1 MWSGRKAAAGGIM
14 KKTKIICTMGPRT
27 MDKIILKELIAGG
40 MNVARFNFSHGSYE
54 EHAERIALVRQ
65 VSEQLG
71 IPVALMLDTKGPEIR
86 TGLLK
91 DGKKVSLEQGK
102 EFTLYTEEREGDETG
117 CSITYQQ
124 LVYDVRKGDT
134 ILIDD
139 GLIGL
144 EVQRVSTD
152 KIECIIKNG
161 GELGERKGVNVPN
174 VKIHLPGVTQ
184 KDREDILFGIEQ
196 GVDYIAA
203 SFVRNSDCIMDI
215 REILEDN
222 HGRDIGIIAKI
233 ENAEGVENIDEILD
247 AADGIMVARG
257 DLGVEIP
264 ADQVP
269 HIQKKIINKCNR
281 KCKPVVT
288 ATQMLD
294 SMIRNPRP
302 TRAEAGDVANAIY
315 DGSDAIMLS
324 GETAMGKYPVEA
336 VRMMAKIAET
346 TEAHLDYSNLQK
358 LNKKQRKKD
367 ISMAVGFASVSTAE
381 ILKASCLVVPTMT
394 GYTAR
399 MISSLRPKTP
409 IYAISPSEQAVR
421 RMQLYWGVYAMP
433 GETEDST
440 RHMITNSMKI
450 ILRRKLIK
458 KGELAVFTA
467 GDPATNMVSGRGR
480 STNVMQVVEA
490 K

>member
-1 MWSGRKAAAGGIM
+1 
-14 KKTKIICTMGPRT
+14 MGPRT

-40 MNVARFNFSHGSYE
+40 MNVARFNFSHGSHE

-71 IPVALMLDTKGPEIR
+71 IPVALMLDTTGPEIR

-144 EVQRVSTD
+144 EVQRVSAD

-269 HIQKKIINKCNR
+269 HIQKKIIHKCNR

>member
-1 MWSGRKAAAGGIM
+1 M

-144 EVQRVSTD
+144 EVQRVSAD

-421 RMQLYWGVYAMP
+421 MMQLYWGVYAMP

>member
-1 MWSGRKAAAGGIM
+1 M

-144 EVQRVSTD
+144 EVQRVSAD

-203 SFVRNSDCIMDI
+203 SLYETVTASWIS
-215 REILEDN
+215 
-222 HGRDIGIIAKI
+222 
-233 ENAEGVENIDEILD
+233 
-247 AADGIMVARG
+247 ARSW
-257 DLGVEIP
+257 
-264 ADQVP
+264 
-269 HIQKKIINKCNR
+269 KII
-281 KCKPVVT
+281 
-288 ATQMLD
+288 
-294 SMIRNPRP
+294 
-302 TRAEAGDVANAIY
+302 
-315 DGSDAIMLS
+315 
-324 GETAMGKYPVEA
+324 
-336 VRMMAKIAET
+336 
-346 TEAHLDYSNLQK
+346 
-358 LNKKQRKKD
+358 
-367 ISMAVGFASVSTAE
+367 TAE
-381 ILKASCLVVPTMT
+381 ISALLPRSKMQKVWKILMRSWMRQTASWLHE
-394 GYTAR
+394 G
-399 MISSLRPKTP
+399 ISAWRSRQTRFR
-409 IYAISPSEQAVR
+409 ISR
-421 RMQLYWGVYAMP
+421 RR
-433 GETEDST
+433 S
-440 RHMITNSMKI
+440 
-450 ILRRKLIK
+450 
-458 KGELAVFTA
+458 
-467 GDPATNMVSGRGR
+467 
-480 STNVMQVVEA
+480 STNATANVNRLSLQHRCWIR
-490 K
+490 

>member
-1 MWSGRKAAAGGIM
+1 
-14 KKTKIICTMGPRT
+14 
-27 MDKIILKELIAGG
+27 

-144 EVQRVSTD
+144 EVQRVSAD

>member
-1 MWSGRKAAAGGIM
+1 
-14 KKTKIICTMGPRT
+14 MGPRT

-144 EVQRVSTD
+144 EVQRVSAD

-381 ILKASCLVVPTMT
+381 ILKASYLVVPTMT

>member
-1 MWSGRKAAAGGIM
+1 M

-144 EVQRVSTD
+144 EVQRVSAG

>member
-1 MWSGRKAAAGGIM
+1 
-14 KKTKIICTMGPRT
+14 MGPRT

-40 MNVARFNFSHGSYE
+40 MNVARFNFPHGSYE

-144 EVQRVSTD
+144 EVQRVSAD

-269 HIQKKIINKCNR
+269 HIQKKIIHKCNR

>member
-144 EVQRVSTD
+144 EVQRVSAD

-196 GVDYIAA
+196 GVEYIAA

>member
-144 EVQRVSTD
+144 EVQRVSAD

-269 HIQKKIINKCNR
+269 HIQKKIIHKCNR

>member
-144 EVQRVSTD
+144 EVQRVSAD

-233 ENAEGVENIDEILD
+233 DNAEGVENIDEILD

-269 HIQKKIINKCNR
+269 HIQKKIIHKCNR

-294 SMIRNPRP
+294 SMMRNPRP

>member
-1 MWSGRKAAAGGIM
+1 
-14 KKTKIICTMGPRT
+14 MGPRT

-40 MNVARFNFSHGSYE
+40 MNVARFNFSHGSHE

-144 EVQRVSTD
+144 EVQRVSAD

-184 KDREDILFGIEQ
+184 KDREDILFGIKQ

>member
-1 MWSGRKAAAGGIM
+1 M
-14 KKTKIICTMGPRT
+14 
-27 MDKIILKELIAGG
+27 
-40 MNVARFNFSHGSYE
+40 
-54 EHAERIALVRQ
+54 
-65 VSEQLG
+65 
-71 IPVALMLDTKGPEIR
+71 IR
-86 TGLLK
+86 SGLLK
-91 DGKKVSLEQGK
+91 DGKNVSLEQGK

-144 EVQRVSTD
+144 EVQRVSAD

-269 HIQKKIINKCNR
+269 HIQKKIIHKCNR

>member
-40 MNVARFNFSHGSYE
+40 MNVARFNFSHGSHE

-144 EVQRVSTD
+144 EVQRVSAD

-184 KDREDILFGIEQ
+184 KDREDILFGIKQ
-196 GVDYIAA
+196 SVDYIAA

-269 HIQKKIINKCNR
+269 HIQKKIIHKCNR

>member
-1 MWSGRKAAAGGIM
+1 
-14 KKTKIICTMGPRT
+14 MGPRT

-144 EVQRVSTD
+144 EVQRVSAD

-269 HIQKKIINKCNR
+269 HIQKKIIHKCNR

-367 ISMAVGFASVSTAE
+367 MSMAVGFASVSTAE

>member
-1 MWSGRKAAAGGIM
+1 M

-40 MNVARFNFSHGSYE
+40 MNVARFNFSHGSHG

-86 TGLLK
+86 TGLLR
-91 DGKKVSLEQGK
+91 DGKKVCLEQGK
-102 EFTLYTEEREGDETG
+102 EFTLYTEEREGDESG

-144 EVQRVSTD
+144 EVQRVSAD

-184 KDREDILFGIEQ
+184 KDKEDILFGIEQ

-269 HIQKKIINKCNR
+269 HIQKKIIHKCNR

-440 RHMITNSMKI
+440 RHMIANSMKI
-450 ILRRKLIK
+450 IVRRKLIR

>member
-1 MWSGRKAAAGGIM
+1 
-14 KKTKIICTMGPRT
+14 MGPRT

-124 LVYDVRKGDT
+124 LIYDVRKGDT

-144 EVQRVSTD
+144 EVQRVSAD

-269 HIQKKIINKCNR
+269 HIQKKIIHKCNR

>member
-144 EVQRVSTD
+144 EVQRVSAD

-269 HIQKKIINKCNR
+269 QIQKKIIHKCNR

>member
-1 MWSGRKAAAGGIM
+1 
-14 KKTKIICTMGPRT
+14 MGPRT

-144 EVQRVSTD
+144 EVQRVSAD

-269 HIQKKIINKCNR
+269 HIQKKIIHKCNR

-381 ILKASCLVVPTMT
+381 ILKASCLVVPSMT

>member
-1 MWSGRKAAAGGIM
+1 
-14 KKTKIICTMGPRT
+14 MGPRT

-144 EVQRVSTD
+144 EVQRVSAD

-174 VKIHLPGVTQ
+174 VKIHLPRVTQ

-269 HIQKKIINKCNR
+269 HIQKKIIHKCNR

>member
-144 EVQRVSTD
+144 EVQCVSAD

>member
-1 MWSGRKAAAGGIM
+1 M
-14 KKTKIICTMGPRT
+14 
-27 MDKIILKELIAGG
+27 
-40 MNVARFNFSHGSYE
+40 
-54 EHAERIALVRQ
+54 RQ

-144 EVQRVSTD
+144 EVQRVSAD

>member
-1 MWSGRKAAAGGIM
+1 
-14 KKTKIICTMGPRT
+14 MGPRT

-144 EVQRVSTD
+144 EIQRVSAD

-269 HIQKKIINKCNR
+269 HIQKKIIHKCNR

>member
-1 MWSGRKAAAGGIM
+1 
-14 KKTKIICTMGPRT
+14 

-40 MNVARFNFSHGSYE
+40 MNVARFNFSHGSHE

-91 DGKKVSLEQGK
+91 DGKKVCLEQGK

-144 EVQRVSTD
+144 EVQRVSAD
-152 KIECIIKNG
+152 KIECLIKNG

-184 KDREDILFGIEQ
+184 KDKEDILFGIEQ

-269 HIQKKIINKCNR
+269 HIQKKIIHKCNR

-450 ILRRKLIK
+450 IVRRKLIK

>member
-1 MWSGRKAAAGGIM
+1 M
-14 KKTKIICTMGPRT
+14 
-27 MDKIILKELIAGG
+27 
-40 MNVARFNFSHGSYE
+40 ARFNFSHGSYE

-144 EVQRVSTD
+144 EVQRVSAD

-269 HIQKKIINKCNR
+269 HIQKKIIHKCNR

>member
-144 EVQRVSTD
+144 EVQRVSAD

-269 HIQKKIINKCNR
+269 HIQKKIIHKCNR

-367 ISMAVGFASVSTAE
+367 ISMAVGFARVSTAE

>member
-1 MWSGRKAAAGGIM
+1 
-14 KKTKIICTMGPRT
+14 MGPRT

-40 MNVARFNFSHGSYE
+40 MNVARFNFSHGSHE

-86 TGLLK
+86 TGILR
-91 DGKKVSLEQGK
+91 DGKKVCLEQGK
-102 EFTLYTEEREGDETG
+102 EFTLYTEEREGDESG

-144 EVQRVSTD
+144 EVQRVSAD

-161 GELGERKGVNVPN
+161 GEQGERKGVNVPN

-184 KDREDILFGIEQ
+184 KDKEDILFGIEQ

-269 HIQKKIINKCNR
+269 HIQKKIIHKCNR

-440 RHMITNSMKI
+440 RHMIANSMKI
-450 ILRRKLIK
+450 IVRRKLIR

>member
-40 MNVARFNFSHGSYE
+40 MNVARFNFSHGSHE

-144 EVQRVSTD
+144 EVQRVSAD

-184 KDREDILFGIEQ
+184 KDREDILFGIKQ

-269 HIQKKIINKCNR
+269 HIQKKIIHKCNR

-324 GETAMGKYPVEA
+324 GETAMGKYPLEA

>member
-1 MWSGRKAAAGGIM
+1 M

-144 EVQRVSTD
+144 EVQRVSAD

-174 VKIHLPGVTQ
+174 VKIHIPGVTQ

-269 HIQKKIINKCNR
+269 HIQKKIIHKCNR

>member
-144 EVQRVSTD
+144 EVQRVSAD

-269 HIQKKIINKCNR
+269 HIQKKIIHKCNR

-288 ATQMLD
+288 VTQMLD

>member
-1 MWSGRKAAAGGIM
+1 M

-144 EVQRVSTD
+144 EVQRVSAD

-269 HIQKKIINKCNR
+269 HIQKKIIHKCNR

-421 RMQLYWGVYAMP
+421 RMKLYWGVYAMP

>member
-1 MWSGRKAAAGGIM
+1 
-14 KKTKIICTMGPRT
+14 MGPRT

-144 EVQRVSTD
+144 EVQRVSAD

-269 HIQKKIINKCNR
+269 HIQKKIIHKCNR

-409 IYAISPSEQAVR
+409 IYAISPSEQTVR

>member
-144 EVQRVSTD
+144 EVQRVSAD

-269 HIQKKIINKCNR
+269 HIQKKIIHKCNR

-336 VRMMAKIAET
+336 LRMMAKIAET

>member
-1 MWSGRKAAAGGIM
+1 M

-144 EVQRVSTD
+144 EVQRVSAD

-409 IYAISPSEQAVR
+409 IYTISPSEQAVR

>member
-1 MWSGRKAAAGGIM
+1 M

-40 MNVARFNFSHGSYE
+40 MNVARFNFSHGSHE

-86 TGLLK
+86 TGLLR
-91 DGKKVSLEQGK
+91 DGKKVCLEQGK
-102 EFTLYTEEREGDETG
+102 EFTLYTEEREGDESG

-144 EVQRVSTD
+144 EVQRVSAD

-184 KDREDILFGIEQ
+184 KDKEDILFGIEQ

-269 HIQKKIINKCNR
+269 HIQKKIIHKCNR

-450 ILRRKLIK
+450 IVRRKLIR

>member
-144 EVQRVSTD
+144 EVQRVSAD

-269 HIQKKIINKCNR
+269 HIQKKIIHKCNR

-336 VRMMAKIAET
+336 VHMMAKIAET

>member
-1 MWSGRKAAAGGIM
+1 
-14 KKTKIICTMGPRT
+14 MGPRT

-144 EVQRVSTD
+144 EVQRVSAD

-161 GELGERKGVNVPN
+161 GELGKRKGVNVPN

>member
-1 MWSGRKAAAGGIM
+1 
-14 KKTKIICTMGPRT
+14 MGPRT

-144 EVQRVSTD
+144 EVQRVSAD

-269 HIQKKIINKCNR
+269 HIQKKILHKCNR

>member
-1 MWSGRKAAAGGIM
+1 
-14 KKTKIICTMGPRT
+14 MGPRT

-124 LVYDVRKGDT
+124 LVYDVRKSDT

-144 EVQRVSTD
+144 EVQRVSAD

-269 HIQKKIINKCNR
+269 HIQKKIIHKCNR